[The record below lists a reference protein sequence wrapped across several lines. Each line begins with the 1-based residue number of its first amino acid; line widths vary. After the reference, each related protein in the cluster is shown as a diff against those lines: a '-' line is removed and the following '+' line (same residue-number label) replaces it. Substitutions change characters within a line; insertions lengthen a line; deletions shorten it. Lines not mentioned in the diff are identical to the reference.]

1 MHLIS
6 LWFNYAFKNAAK
18 FILCIGFAPNKSPP
32 FSLQILQADGGNYS
46 ACINAATLALIDA
59 GIPMKD
65 YVCSCAVSFIN
76 DSTLLDTNYLE
87 ESSSAPQLTLAIL
100 PKSEKIVL
108 FRLDSKLHADN
119 LEKVLN
125 LAKQGC
131 KDVYTLLRKHVHDFT
146 KDSLASMC
154 S

>member
-1 MHLIS
+1 M
-6 LWFNYAFKNAAK
+6 
-18 FILCIGFAPNKSPP
+18 
-32 FSLQILQADGGNYS
+32 QILQADGGNYS

-146 KDSLASMC
+146 SDSLASMC